1 MTGTFYGDITHL
13 AIERHYYRS
22 ERESIGFIELQVYFV
37 SRHSRTFE
45 FVCVPLP
52 AHVITVSRAKPVIEY
67 EVSASGGG
75 DFGGTIDGL
84 ANVTV
89 TCSPEFL
96 AQAQISHSYLP

>member
-1 MTGTFYGDITHL
+1 M
-13 AIERHYYRS
+13 
-22 ERESIGFIELQVYFV
+22 
-37 SRHSRTFE
+37 
-45 FVCVPLP
+45 PLP
-52 AHVITVSRAKPVIEY
+52 AHVVTISGAQPVIEY
-67 EVSASGGG
+67 KVSANGGG